1 MVGAVAPA
9 SRRTPH
15 AADPPL
21 SFLSEPATASVWGDS
36 SMTEKVCVIAGC
48 NERASARG
56 LCSMHYQRQRKY
68 GSPHSHAVVTAC
80 LVVSDLSIQ
89 VHTTEE
95 PITKKC
101 PRCRGFR
108 IDPVPRDAE
117 YPCFKCRVSGV
128 VPVGVGDTI
137 ELREPDDTRMLE
149 VTYGDTASTHDY
161 WRVPGLSRRV
171 SVEWVGPPA
180 DTKRCFWYCDG
191 PHVHGGR
198 LFLPPDLYDALG
210 IGSDP
215 DQWVYLVE
223 AT

>member
-1 MVGAVAPA
+1 MTDSA
-9 SRRTPH
+9 S
-15 AADPPL
+15 
-21 SFLSEPATASVWGDS
+21 
-36 SMTEKVCVIAGC
+36 
-48 NERASARG
+48 
-56 LCSMHYQRQRKY
+56 
-68 GSPHSHAVVTAC
+68 
-80 LVVSDLSIQ
+80 LVVSDLSIR

-95 PITKKC
+95 PLTKKC

-180 DTKRCFWYCDG
+180 KVRQWVDNGEGFG
-191 PHVHGGR
+191 PIPPEVHDDM
-198 LFLPPDLYDALG
+198 LYVWPDLYDALDL
-210 IGSDP
+210 GSLP
-215 DQWVYLVE
+215 ESGRVLLVE
-223 AT
+223 ETTK